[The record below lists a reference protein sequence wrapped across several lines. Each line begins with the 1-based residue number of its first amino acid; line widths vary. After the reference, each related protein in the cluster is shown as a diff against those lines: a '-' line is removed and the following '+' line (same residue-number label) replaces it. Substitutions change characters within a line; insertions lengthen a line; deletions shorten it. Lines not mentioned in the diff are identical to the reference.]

1 MNKNLTS
8 KAVAKEVAL
17 DLESSDALN
26 YYLAQLRETPLL
38 SKEQEEELFHRL
50 QNSEDVDAARKLVM
64 SHLRFVVHIAK
75 SYKGYGL
82 PLLDI
87 IQEGNVGLMK
97 AVKKFDPSKKVR
109 LLSFAIY
116 WIRAE
121 IHEFVLKNWRIVKV
135 ATTKAQRKL
144 FFKLRSKKTSSNWLS
159 EQEANDI
166 ASELNVDSKTV
177 KLMESRLSGTDVAF
191 DPIEEDENAPAGYLT
206 QNTNPLSVL
215 ETQDSNDDSSK
226 KLNLALNKLDERSRD
241 IILQRFLSEKKP
253 TLDELSKKYCVSKER
268 IRQIDEKSLNTLK
281 ETILL
286 ARSKALKYSD
296 LLTMQQIVKLNKKS
310 NI

>member
-1 MNKNLTS
+1 MNKNLINRPI
-8 KAVAKEVAL
+8 AKEVAL
-17 DLESSDALN
+17 DLESSDALD

-38 SKEQEEELFHRL
+38 TKEQEEELFSRL
-50 QNSEDVDAARKLVM
+50 HNADDMDAARKLVM

-75 SYKGYGL
+75 TYKGYGL

-159 EQEANDI
+159 EKEADDI
-166 ASELNVDSKTV
+166 ASELNVDAKTV
-177 KLMESRLSGTDVAF
+177 KLMENRLSGTDVAF
-191 DPIEEDENAPAGYLT
+191 DPVDDEDNAPSAYLT
-206 QNTNPLSVL
+206 QNTNPLSLL
-215 ETQDSNDDSSK
+215 EAQDSENDNSK
-226 KLNLALNKLDERSRD
+226 KLAEALSELDERSRD
-241 IILQRFLSEKKP
+241 IISQRFLSENKP
-253 TLDELSKKYCVSKER
+253 TLDELSKKYKVSKER
-268 IRQIDEKSLNTLK
+268 IRQIEEKSLTALK
-281 ETILL
+281 ESILL
-286 ARSKALKYSD
+286 A
-296 LLTMQQIVKLNKKS
+296 
-310 NI
+310 

>member
-1 MNKNLTS
+1 MNKNLTNRV
-8 KAVAKEVAL
+8 VAKEIAI

-38 SKEQEEELFHRL
+38 SKEQEEELFDRL
-50 QNSEDVDAARKLVM
+50 IKSEDMDAARKLVM

-75 SYKGYGL
+75 TYKGYGL

-144 FFKLRSKKTSSNWLS
+144 FFKLRSKKASSNWLS
-159 EQEANDI
+159 EQETNDI
-166 ASELNVDSKTV
+166 ASELNVDSETV

-191 DPIEEDENAPAGYLT
+191 DPIEEDENAPSAYLS
-206 QNTNPLSVL
+206 QDSNPLSIL
-215 ETQDSNDDSSK
+215 EAEDSSSDDSN
-226 KLNLALNKLDERSRD
+226 KLSIALNTLDQRSRD
-241 IILQRFLSEKKP
+241 IIMQRFLSERKS
-253 TLDELSKKYCVSKER
+253 TLDDLSKKYNVSKER
-268 IRQIDEKSLNTLK
+268 IRQIEEKSLNTLK
-281 ETILL
+281 ESILL
-286 ARSKALKYSD
+286 A
-296 LLTMQQIVKLNKKS
+296 
-310 NI
+310 

>member
-1 MNKNLTS
+1 MKIMNKNLTHNV
-8 KAVAKEVAL
+8 VAKEIAI

-38 SKEQEEELFHRL
+38 TKEQEEELFQRL
-50 QNSEDVDAARKLVM
+50 QNSDDMDAARKLVM

-75 SYKGYGL
+75 TYKGYGL
-82 PLLDI
+82 PLLDV

-144 FFKLRSKKTSSNWLS
+144 FFKLRSKKTSSSWLS
-159 EQEANDI
+159 EQETQDI

-191 DPIEEDENAPAGYLT
+191 DPVDEDDNSPASYLT
-206 QNTNPLSVL
+206 QNTNPLSLL
-215 ETQDSNDDSSK
+215 EIQDTDNDNAM
-226 KLNLALNKLDERSRD
+226 KLNVALDKLDDRSKD
-241 IILQRFLSEKKP
+241 IISQRFLSDNKP
-253 TLDELSKKYCVSKER
+253 TLDELSKKYNVSKER
-268 IRQIDEKSLNTLK
+268 IRQIEEKSLATLK

-286 ARSKALKYSD
+286 A
-296 LLTMQQIVKLNKKS
+296 
-310 NI
+310 

>member
-1 MNKNLTS
+1 MKIMNKNLTHN
-8 KAVAKEVAL
+8 VVTKEIAI

-38 SKEQEEELFHRL
+38 TKEQEEELFQRL
-50 QNSEDVDAARKLVM
+50 QNSDDMDAARKLVM

-75 SYKGYGL
+75 TYKGYGL
-82 PLLDI
+82 PLLDV

-144 FFKLRSKKTSSNWLS
+144 FFKLRSKKTSSSWLS
-159 EQEANDI
+159 EQETQDI

-191 DPIEEDENAPAGYLT
+191 DPVDEDDNSPASYLT
-206 QNTNPLSVL
+206 QNTNPLSLL
-215 ETQDSNDDSSK
+215 EMQDTDNDNAM
-226 KLNLALNKLDERSRD
+226 KLNVALDKLDDRSKD
-241 IILQRFLSEKKP
+241 IISQRFLSDNKP
-253 TLDELSKKYCVSKER
+253 TLDDLSKKYNVSKER
-268 IRQIDEKSLNTLK
+268 IRQIEEKSLATLK

-286 ARSKALKYSD
+286 A
-296 LLTMQQIVKLNKKS
+296 
-310 NI
+310 

>member
-8 KAVAKEVAL
+8 KAVAKEVAI

-253 TLDELSKKYCVSKER
+253 TLDELSKKYSVSKER
-268 IRQIDEKSLNTLK
+268 IRQIEEKSLNTLK

-286 ARSKALKYSD
+286 A
-296 LLTMQQIVKLNKKS
+296 
-310 NI
+310 

>member
-1 MNKNLTS
+1 MNKNLTHNV
-8 KAVAKEVAL
+8 VAKEIAI

-38 SKEQEEELFHRL
+38 TKEQEEELFQRL
-50 QNSEDVDAARKLVM
+50 QNSDDMDAARKLVM

-75 SYKGYGL
+75 TYKGYGL
-82 PLLDI
+82 PLLDM

-144 FFKLRSKKTSSNWLS
+144 FFKLRSKKTSSSWLS
-159 EQEANDI
+159 EQETQDI

-177 KLMESRLSGTDVAF
+177 KLMERRLSGTDVAF
-191 DPIEEDENAPAGYLT
+191 DPVDEDDNSPASYLT
-206 QNTNPLSVL
+206 QNTNPLSLL
-215 ETQDSNDDSSK
+215 EMQDTDNDNAM
-226 KLNLALNKLDERSRD
+226 KLNVALDKLDDRSKD
-241 IILQRFLSEKKP
+241 IISQRFLSDNKP
-253 TLDELSKKYCVSKER
+253 TLDDLSKKYNVSKER
-268 IRQIDEKSLNTLK
+268 IRQIEEKSLATLK

-286 ARSKALKYSD
+286 A
-296 LLTMQQIVKLNKKS
+296 
-310 NI
+310 

>member
-8 KAVAKEVAL
+8 KAVAKEVAI

-144 FFKLRSKKTSSNWLS
+144 FFKLRSKKTSSSWLS

-241 IILQRFLSEKKP
+241 IILQRFLSENKP

-268 IRQIDEKSLNTLK
+268 IRQIEEKSLNTLK

-286 ARSKALKYSD
+286 A
-296 LLTMQQIVKLNKKS
+296 
-310 NI
+310 

>member
-1 MNKNLTS
+1 MNIMNKNLTHNL
-8 KAVAKEVAL
+8 VAKEIAI
-17 DLESSDALN
+17 DLESSYALN

-38 SKEQEEELFHRL
+38 TKEQEEELFQRL
-50 QNSEDVDAARKLVM
+50 QNSDDMDAARKLVM

-75 SYKGYGL
+75 TYKGYGL
-82 PLLDI
+82 PLLDV

-144 FFKLRSKKTSSNWLS
+144 FFKLRSKKTSSSWLS
-159 EQEANDI
+159 EQETQDI

-191 DPIEEDENAPAGYLT
+191 DPVDEDDNSPASYLT
-206 QNTNPLSVL
+206 QNTNPLSLL
-215 ETQDSNDDSSK
+215 EMQDTDNDNAM
-226 KLNLALNKLDERSRD
+226 KLNVALEKLDDRSKD
-241 IILQRFLSEKKP
+241 IISQRFLSDNKP
-253 TLDELSKKYCVSKER
+253 TLDDLSKKYNVSKER
-268 IRQIDEKSLNTLK
+268 IRQIEEKSLATLK

-286 ARSKALKYSD
+286 A
-296 LLTMQQIVKLNKKS
+296 
-310 NI
+310 

>member
-8 KAVAKEVAL
+8 KAVAKEVAI

-50 QNSEDVDAARKLVM
+50 QKSEDVDAARKLVM

-191 DPIEEDENAPAGYLT
+191 DPVEEDENAPAGYLT

-253 TLDELSKKYCVSKER
+253 TLDELSKKYSVSKER
-268 IRQIDEKSLNTLK
+268 IRQIEEKSLNTLK

-286 ARSKALKYSD
+286 A
-296 LLTMQQIVKLNKKS
+296 
-310 NI
+310 

>member
-1 MNKNLTS
+1 M
-8 KAVAKEVAL
+8 
-17 DLESSDALN
+17 
-26 YYLAQLRETPLL
+26 
-38 SKEQEEELFHRL
+38 
-50 QNSEDVDAARKLVM
+50 DAARKLVM

-75 SYKGYGL
+75 TYKGYGL

-144 FFKLRSKKTSSNWLS
+144 FFKLRSKKTSSSWLS
-159 EQEANDI
+159 EQETTDI

-177 KLMESRLSGTDVAF
+177 KLMENRLSSTDVAF
-191 DPIEEDENAPAGYLT
+191 DPLEDDENTPSSYLS

-215 ETQDSNDDSSK
+215 EAQDSEDNNTK
-226 KLNLALNKLDERSRD
+226 KLALALNQLDERSRD
-241 IILQRFLSEKKP
+241 IISQRFLSENKP
-253 TLDELSKKYCVSKER
+253 TLDELSKKYKVSKER
-268 IRQIDEKSLNTLK
+268 IRQIEEKSLSLLK
-281 ETILL
+281 DSILL
-286 ARSKALKYSD
+286 A
-296 LLTMQQIVKLNKKS
+296 
-310 NI
+310 

>member
-1 MNKNLTS
+1 MNKNLTN
-8 KAVAKEVAL
+8 KVVAKEIAI

-38 SKEQEEELFHRL
+38 SKEQEEELFNRL
-50 QNSEDVDAARKLVM
+50 MNSEDMDAARKLVM

-75 SYKGYGL
+75 TYKGYGL

-159 EQEANDI
+159 EQETEDI
-166 ASELNVDSKTV
+166 ALELNVDSKTV

-191 DPIEEDENAPAGYLT
+191 DPLEEDDNSPSDYLS
-206 QNTNPLSVL
+206 QSSNPMSILEAEDLDSDNT
-215 ETQDSNDDSSK
+215 K
-226 KLNLALNKLDERSRD
+226 KLNSALSKLDERSRD
-241 IILQRFLSEKKP
+241 IIVQRFLSDKKP
-253 TLDELSKKYCVSKER
+253 TLEDLSKKYSVSKER
-268 IRQIDEKSLNTLK
+268 IRQIEEKSLVMLK
-281 ETILL
+281 ESILL
-286 ARSKALKYSD
+286 A
-296 LLTMQQIVKLNKKS
+296 
-310 NI
+310 

>member
-1 MNKNLTS
+1 MNKNLTNRPI
-8 KAVAKEVAL
+8 AKEVAL

-38 SKEQEEELFHRL
+38 SKEQEEELFYRL

-75 SYKGYGL
+75 TYKGYGL

-144 FFKLRSKKTSSNWLS
+144 FFKLRSKKTSSSWLS
-159 EQEANDI
+159 EQETTDI

-177 KLMESRLSGTDVAF
+177 KLMENRLSSIDVAF
-191 DPIEEDENAPAGYLT
+191 DPLEDDENTPSSYLS

-215 ETQDSNDDSSK
+215 EAQDSEDNNTK
-226 KLNLALNKLDERSRD
+226 KLALALNQLDERSRD
-241 IILQRFLSEKKP
+241 IISQRFLSENKP
-253 TLDELSKKYCVSKER
+253 TLDELSKKYNVSKER
-268 IRQIDEKSLNTLK
+268 IRQIEEKSLSLLK
-281 ETILL
+281 DSILL
-286 ARSKALKYSD
+286 A
-296 LLTMQQIVKLNKKS
+296 
-310 NI
+310 

>member
-8 KAVAKEVAL
+8 KAVAKDVAI

-191 DPIEEDENAPAGYLT
+191 DPVEEDENAPAGYLT

-215 ETQDSNDDSSK
+215 EMQDSNDDNSK

-253 TLDELSKKYCVSKER
+253 TLDELSKKYSVSKER
-268 IRQIDEKSLNTLK
+268 IRQIEEKSLNSLK

-286 ARSKALKYSD
+286 A
-296 LLTMQQIVKLNKKS
+296 
-310 NI
+310 

>member
-1 MNKNLTS
+1 MKIMNKNLTHNV
-8 KAVAKEVAL
+8 VAKEIAI

-38 SKEQEEELFHRL
+38 TKEQEEELFQRL
-50 QNSEDVDAARKLVM
+50 QNSDDMDAARKLVM

-75 SYKGYGL
+75 TYKGYGL
-82 PLLDI
+82 PLLDV

-144 FFKLRSKKTSSNWLS
+144 FFKLRSKKTSSSWLS
-159 EQEANDI
+159 EQETKDI

-191 DPIEEDENAPAGYLT
+191 DPVDEDDNSPASYLT
-206 QNTNPLSVL
+206 QNTNPLSLL
-215 ETQDSNDDSSK
+215 EMQDTDNDNAM
-226 KLNLALNKLDERSRD
+226 KLNVALDKLDDRSKD
-241 IILQRFLSEKKP
+241 IISQRFLSDNKP
-253 TLDELSKKYCVSKER
+253 TLDDLSKKYNVSKER
-268 IRQIDEKSLNTLK
+268 IRQIEEKSLATLK
-281 ETILL
+281 ESILL
-286 ARSKALKYSD
+286 A
-296 LLTMQQIVKLNKKS
+296 
-310 NI
+310 

>member
-8 KAVAKEVAL
+8 KAVAKEVAI

-215 ETQDSNDDSSK
+215 ETQDSHDDSSK

-268 IRQIDEKSLNTLK
+268 IRQIEEKSLNTLK

-286 ARSKALKYSD
+286 A
-296 LLTMQQIVKLNKKS
+296 
-310 NI
+310 

>member
-1 MNKNLTS
+1 MNKNLINRP
-8 KAVAKEVAL
+8 VAKEVAL
-17 DLESSDALN
+17 DLESSDALD

-38 SKEQEEELFHRL
+38 TKEQEEELFSRL
-50 QNSEDVDAARKLVM
+50 HNADDMDAARKLVM

-75 SYKGYGL
+75 TYKGYGL

-159 EQEANDI
+159 EKEADDI
-166 ASELNVDSKTV
+166 ASELNVDAKTV
-177 KLMESRLSGTDVAF
+177 KLMENRLSGTDVAF
-191 DPIEEDENAPAGYLT
+191 DPVDDEDNAPSAYLT
-206 QNTNPLSVL
+206 QNTNPLSLL
-215 ETQDSNDDSSK
+215 EAQDSENDNSK
-226 KLNLALNKLDERSRD
+226 KLAEALSELDERSRD
-241 IILQRFLSEKKP
+241 IISQRFLSENKP
-253 TLDELSKKYCVSKER
+253 TLDELSKKYKVSKER
-268 IRQIDEKSLNTLK
+268 IRQIEEKSLTTLK
-281 ETILL
+281 ESILL
-286 ARSKALKYSD
+286 A
-296 LLTMQQIVKLNKKS
+296 
-310 NI
+310 

>member
-8 KAVAKEVAL
+8 KAVAKEVAI

-50 QNSEDVDAARKLVM
+50 QNSEDVDAARKLVL

-97 AVKKFDPSKKVR
+97 AVKKFDSSKKVR

-121 IHEFVLKNWRIVKV
+121 IHEFVLKNWRMVKV

-241 IILQRFLSEKKP
+241 IIFQRFLSEKKP

-268 IRQIDEKSLNTLK
+268 IRQIEEKSLNTLK

-286 ARSKALKYSD
+286 D
-296 LLTMQQIVKLNKKS
+296 
-310 NI
+310 

>member
-1 MNKNLTS
+1 MKIMNKNLTHNV
-8 KAVAKEVAL
+8 VAKEIAI

-38 SKEQEEELFHRL
+38 TKEQEEELFQRL
-50 QNSEDVDAARKLVM
+50 QNSDDMDAARKLVM

-75 SYKGYGL
+75 TYKGYGL
-82 PLLDI
+82 PLLDV

-144 FFKLRSKKTSSNWLS
+144 FFKLRSKKTSSSWLS
-159 EQEANDI
+159 EQETQDI

-191 DPIEEDENAPAGYLT
+191 DPVDEDDNSPASYLT
-206 QNTNPLSVL
+206 QNTNPLSLL
-215 ETQDSNDDSSK
+215 EMQDTDNDNAM
-226 KLNLALNKLDERSRD
+226 KLNVALDKLDDRSKD
-241 IILQRFLSEKKP
+241 IISQRFLSDNKP
-253 TLDELSKKYCVSKER
+253 TLDDLSKKYNVSKER
-268 IRQIDEKSLNTLK
+268 IRQIEEKSLATLK

-286 ARSKALKYSD
+286 A
-296 LLTMQQIVKLNKKS
+296 
-310 NI
+310 

>member
-1 MNKNLTS
+1 MNKNLINRPI
-8 KAVAKEVAL
+8 AKEVAL
-17 DLESSDALN
+17 DLESSDALD

-38 SKEQEEELFHRL
+38 TKEQEEELFSRL
-50 QNSEDVDAARKLVM
+50 HNADDMDAARKLVM

-75 SYKGYGL
+75 TYKGYGL

-87 IQEGNVGLMK
+87 IQEGNIGLMK

-159 EQEANDI
+159 EKEADDI
-166 ASELNVDSKTV
+166 ASELNVDAKTV
-177 KLMESRLSGTDVAF
+177 KLMENRLSGTDVAF
-191 DPIEEDENAPAGYLT
+191 DPVDDEDNAPSAYLT
-206 QNTNPLSVL
+206 QNTNPLSLL
-215 ETQDSNDDSSK
+215 EAQDSENDNSK
-226 KLNLALNKLDERSRD
+226 KLAEALSELDERSRD
-241 IILQRFLSEKKP
+241 IISQRFLAENKP
-253 TLDELSKKYCVSKER
+253 TLDELSKKYKVSKER
-268 IRQIDEKSLNTLK
+268 IRQIEEKSLTALK
-281 ETILL
+281 ESILL
-286 ARSKALKYSD
+286 A
-296 LLTMQQIVKLNKKS
+296 
-310 NI
+310 